1 MPIYHL
7 IIECCLELM
16 HLRSSV
22 LLLVVVI
29 DGLQVTDDH
38 SYDTRQLPLYSFVVL
53 CLDEQVSMESFSQ
66 ARHFIRALRFSFHHI
81 YYGATFSSNEGHI
94 SLPCWLHVCL
104 FLVFPMH

>member
-38 SYDTRQLPLYSFVVL
+38 SYDTRQLP
-53 CLDEQVSMESFSQ
+53 
-66 ARHFIRALRFSFHHI
+66 
-81 YYGATFSSNEGHI
+81 
-94 SLPCWLHVCL
+94 PL
-104 FLVFPMH
+104 FLCCPSLGRASEYGKFFSGASFYSCPEILIPSYLLWGDFFVK

>member
-38 SYDTRQLPLYSFVVL
+38 SYDTRQLP
-53 CLDEQVSMESFSQ
+53 
-66 ARHFIRALRFSFHHI
+66 
-81 YYGATFSSNEGHI
+81 
-94 SLPCWLHVCL
+94 PL
-104 FLVFPMH
+104 FLCCPLLGRASEYGKFFSGASFYSCPEILIPSYLLWGDFFIK